1 MRLSSEVMQTF
12 QRKIDRR
19 TLLKAGMLAVS
30 GCIFPC
36 TALGALEK
44 QLSPDRPLSLYNL
57 HTGEYLETV
66 YWSRGRYISEALVD
80 INFILRDHRTEEIES
95 IDKRLL
101 DLLYAIGTR
110 LEPQNPFK
118 IISGYRSPSTN
129 ALLRK
134 RSSGV
139 AKGSL
144 HQQGKAVD
152 IRLPGCEL
160 SSLRNAAVALK
171 GGGVGYY
178 PNSNFVHV
186 DVGRVRY
193 W

>member
-1 MRLSSEVMQTF
+1 MRLSSEVMRIF
-12 QRKIDRR
+12 QGKLDRR
-19 TLLKAGMLAVS
+19 SLLKAGILAAS
-30 GCIFPC
+30 GCIFPY
-36 TALGALEK
+36 TAFGALEDQ
-44 QLSPDRPLSLYNL
+44 QLPNRSLSLYNL
-57 HTGEYLETV
+57 HTGENLKSV
-66 YWSRGRYISEALVD
+66 YWSRGKYISEALVD
-80 INFILRDHRTEEIES
+80 INYILRDHRTGEIES

-101 DLLYAIGTR
+101 DLLYALGKR
-110 LEPQNPFK
+110 LGIKDSFN
-118 IISGYRSPSTN
+118 IVSGYRSPSTN
-129 ALLRK
+129 ALLHK

-152 IRLPGCEL
+152 IRVPGCEI
-160 SSLRNAAVALK
+160 SSLRNAAIALK

-178 PNSNFVHV
+178 PSPNFVHI

>member
-1 MRLSSEVMQTF
+1 MRLSSEIMQIF
-12 QRKIDRR
+12 QRKLDRR
-19 TLLKAGMLAVS
+19 SLLKAGMLAVS
-30 GCIFPC
+30 GCIFPY
-36 TALGALEK
+36 TAFGALKE
-44 QLSPDRPLSLYNL
+44 QLPPDRSLSLYSL
-57 HTGEYLETV
+57 HTGESLKTF
-66 YWSRGRYISEALVD
+66 YWSQGKYISEALVD
-80 INFILRDHRTEEIES
+80 INYILRDHRTGEIES

-101 DLLYAIGTR
+101 HLLYAIGKR
-110 LEPQNPFK
+110 LETKDPFK
-118 IISGYRSPSTN
+118 IVSGYRSPSTN
-129 ALLRK
+129 TLLRK

-152 IRLPGCEL
+152 IRVPGCEL
-160 SSLRNAAVALK
+160 SSLRNAAIALK

-178 PNSNFVHV
+178 SSSNFVHV

>member
-1 MRLSSEVMQTF
+1 MRLSAEVMRIF
-12 QRKIDRR
+12 QRKLDRR
-19 TLLKAGMLAVS
+19 SLLKAAMLAVG
-30 GCIFPC
+30 GCIFPY
-36 TALGALEK
+36 TAFGALGE
-44 QLSPDRPLSLYNL
+44 QLPPDRSLSLYNL
-57 HTGEYLETV
+57 HTEENLKTV
-66 YWSRGRYISEALVD
+66 YWSRGEYIPQALVD
-80 INFILRDHRTEEIES
+80 INCILRDHRTGEITS

-101 DLLYAIGTR
+101 DLLYAIARRLGTKD
-110 LEPQNPFK
+110 PFK

-152 IRLPGCEL
+152 IRVPGCEL
-160 SSLRNAAVALK
+160 SSLRNAAIALK

-178 PNSNFVHV
+178 PTSHFVHI

>member
-1 MRLSSEVMQTF
+1 MRLSSEVMQIF
-12 QRKIDRR
+12 QRKLDRR

-36 TALGALEK
+36 TAFAALEK
-44 QLSPDRPLSLYNL
+44 QPPADRSLSLYNL
-57 HTGEYLETV
+57 HTRENLETA
-66 YWSRGRYISEALVD
+66 YWSRGEYISEALIH
-80 INFILRDHRTEEIES
+80 INYILRDHRTGEIES

-101 DLLYAIGTR
+101 DLIYAIGRRLGTR
-110 LEPQNPFK
+110 NPFE

-134 RSSGV
+134 RSRGV
-139 AKGSL
+139 ANGSL

-152 IRLPGCEL
+152 IRVPDCEL
-160 SSLRNAAVALK
+160 SSLRNAAIALK

-178 PNSNFVHV
+178 PRSNFVHV

>member
-1 MRLSSEVMQTF
+1 MRLSSEIMQIF
-12 QRKIDRR
+12 QRKLDRR
-19 TLLKAGMLAVS
+19 SLLKAGMLAVS
-30 GCIFPC
+30 GCIFPY
-36 TALGALEK
+36 TAFGALEE
-44 QLSPDRPLSLYNL
+44 QLPPNRSLSLYSL
-57 HTGEYLETV
+57 HTGESLKTF
-66 YWSRGRYISEALVD
+66 YWSQGKYISEALVD
-80 INFILRDHRTEEIES
+80 INYILRDHRTREIES

-101 DLLYAIGTR
+101 DLLYAIGKR
-110 LEPQNPFK
+110 LETKDPFK
-118 IISGYRSPSTN
+118 IVSGYRSPSTN
-129 ALLRK
+129 TLLRK

-152 IRLPGCEL
+152 IRVPGCEL
-160 SSLRNAAVALK
+160 SSLRNAAIALK

-178 PNSNFVHV
+178 PSPNFVHI

>member
-1 MRLSSEVMQTF
+1 MRFSSEVTQIF

-19 TLLKAGMLAVS
+19 TLLKAGLLAVS
-30 GCIFPC
+30 GCIFPSP
-36 TALGALEK
+36 AFGALEK
-44 QLSPDRPLSLYNL
+44 QPPADRSLSLYNL
-57 HTGEYLETV
+57 HTGENLETV

-80 INFILRDHRTEEIES
+80 INFILRDHRTGEIES

-101 DLLYAIGTR
+101 DLLYTIGKR
-110 LEPQNPFK
+110 LGTQNPFK

-129 ALLRK
+129 SLLRK

-160 SSLRNAAVALK
+160 SSLRNAAIALK

-178 PNSNFVHV
+178 PHSNFVHV

>member
-1 MRLSSEVMQTF
+1 MRPSSEVMQTF

-36 TALGALEK
+36 TAFAALEQ
-44 QLSPDRPLSLYNL
+44 QLPPHRSLSLYNL
-57 HTGEYLETV
+57 HTEENLETV
-66 YWSRGRYISEALVD
+66 YWSRGKYISEALVD
-80 INFILRDHRTEEIES
+80 INFILRDHRTGEIES

-101 DLLYAIGTR
+101 DLLYAIGRR
-110 LEPQNPFK
+110 LGTQNPFK

-134 RSSGV
+134 RSNGV

-160 SSLRNAAVALK
+160 SSLRNAAIALK